1 MGGHGTGDSNESLEW
16 ELDVSEVAVA
26 SAVRT
31 PFGKFGGTLKDFS
44 LPELGGLVVAEAL
57 RRARIEARDVDEVAT
72 GVNLPG
78 SDRSVARQVLIN
90 AGIPPNRVAY
100 TIDRACC
107 SSMAATSMVSRSI
120 RLGEAKIAV
129 ASGTE
134 NMSLV
139 PYFLTQQRWG
149 HSLGDVV
156 LKDQLAIACP
166 MTGKPRAVQAGE
178 EALEYGIGRE
188 EQDAWALRSHQRH
201 IAARDAGK
209 LQQEIMPVETPQ
221 TGDAPLLFNEDE
233 SARRDTSM
241 DKLAKLET
249 IYGSP
254 TVTAGNS
261 PGLNT
266 GASAMVL
273 MSPEEAAL
281 RHQEPLASLVSWA
294 MASGH
299 PDHIASIPAEAAR
312 LALER
317 LGASIDDMDLI
328 EINEAFAAVPLVS
341 TRIMAGGDREKAET
355 IRERTNVNGGAI
367 AIGHPTGATGA
378 RLVISL
384 IYELRRRR
392 EESNDSRPFY
402 GLATICGGIGEG
414 EAIVVKV
421 GV

>member
-1 MGGHGTGDSNESLEW
+1 MS
-16 ELDVSEVAVA
+16 SEVRVV

-57 RRARIEARDVDEVAT
+57 RRAGVEPGDVDEVAT

-78 SDRSVARQVLIN
+78 ADRSIARQVLLS
-90 AGIPPNRVAY
+90 AGIPDNRVAY

-107 SSMAATSMVSRSI
+107 SSMAATSMASRSI
-120 RLGEAKIAV
+120 RLGEAKIAI

-139 PYFLTQQRWG
+139 PYFLTRQRWG

-156 LKDQLAIACP
+156 LKDQLVISCP
-166 MTGKPRAVQAGE
+166 LTGKPRAVQAGE
-178 EALEYGIGRE
+178 EALEYGIGRD
-188 EQDAWALRSHQRH
+188 EQDAWALRSHQKH
-201 IAARDAGK
+201 IEARDAGK
-209 LQQEIMPVETPQ
+209 LKQEIMPIELPQ
-221 TGDAPLLFNEDE
+221 GGGVPPMFSEDE

-241 DKLAKLET
+241 EKLAKLKT

-266 GASAMVL
+266 GATAMVL
-273 MSPEEAAL
+273 MSPEEAGR
-281 RHQEPLASLVSWA
+281 RHQEPLADLISWS

-317 LGASIDDMDLI
+317 IGAGIDDMDVI

-341 TRIMAGGDREKAET
+341 TLIMAGGDREKAKE

-378 RLVISL
+378 RLVMSL

-392 EESNDSRPFY
+392 QDSNDSRPFY

-421 GV
+421 GA